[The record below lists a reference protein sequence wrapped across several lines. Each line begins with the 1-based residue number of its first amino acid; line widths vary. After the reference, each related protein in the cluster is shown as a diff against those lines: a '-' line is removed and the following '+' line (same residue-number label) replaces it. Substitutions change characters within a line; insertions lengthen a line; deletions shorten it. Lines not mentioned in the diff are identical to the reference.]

1 MLVTSRT
8 ALRNSGEQR
17 GLPTEMPRRH
27 QQLLEAPVFTG
38 RTSVGLDVHA
48 RSIVGCGLDSVAA
61 WTAFRP
67 AGLQPAYDA
76 AFETVLLTTARRA
89 RLDKAIAEM
98 AANSEHTPVVR
109 RLCCLR
115 GVSTLTGFGLAVEIG
130 DWQRFTGATIGA
142 YLGLVPTN
150 QVLLRGETCSGVDH
164 QGREHPRPPTA
175 GSGGWHHRKAYRP
188 V

>member
-130 DWQRFTGATIGA
+130 DWQRFTGARSAPIWGWYPPSPLTGRNA
-142 YLGLVPTN
+142 
-150 QVLLRGETCSGVDH
+150 LRGRS
-164 QGREHPRPPTA
+164 PRPGTPTPA
-175 GSGGWHHRKAYRP
+175 DCWKRRP
-188 V
+188 GTTARPTGRS